1 MANNSELVPLHP
13 SKRARVDQFDRPS
26 SAGSSASMVTKESQM
41 VEKLMINQLGIKPVD
56 IARVKDDRV
65 QAMVKQMAGLVI
77 SQASYREL
85 ARSLPPEVRNAP
97 LQKIDGIELD
107 IDGATIGTFAE
118 KQWRM
123 AEEFAVDYIE
133 AFNEVASIYKLNSVK
148 GLNIVLSAL
157 PDDQPLPN
165 QDIASILGIESLN
178 RAAQTLA
185 GSNKEWIESSRAF
198 YLNVQRMLFR
208 GNGCEHRMDVLRDR
222 EKELQR
228 AFADSTKVEDE
239 ISSAKGKLNAAKHS
253 REGLAQL
260 RQGKNQ
266 YAEWLTTELAAADR
280 ELKAAQKR
288 LKDYTYRMWGPFV
301 DMWRRDVEL
310 AQADVDRFTH
320 EKQDLEQRKEAAKS
334 QAILDT
340 DALMRANTIEITEL
354 EERLA
359 ESGALMQRK
368 ERAEQDIQKLEQA
381 IHKDKEEIEAVL
393 KTAGA
398 SSLRHLRQIEET
410 AECFAD
416 NNKVAASNRKVL
428 KGPIQ
433 RQISTVASL
442 VNQMQGKPTASGQRA
457 MLRGVVSL
465 LTQKDDQA
473 AVFLRKCK
481 MMEGLGSRDPVHWG
495 LEDLDLVEE
504 EPQLSNFAL
513 PAVSPPPGPQTL
525 QPSLPPPAAQV
536 PLAAIPESDDDEP
549 TL

>member
-1 MANNSELVPLHP
+1 
-13 SKRARVDQFDRPS
+13 
-26 SAGSSASMVTKESQM
+26 M

-56 IARVKDDRV
+56 IGRVKDDRV

-77 SQASYREL
+77 SQASFREL
-85 ARSLPPEVRNAP
+85 SRSLPPEVRNAP
-97 LQKIDGIELD
+97 LQKIDGIDVD

-123 AEEFAVDYIE
+123 TEEFAVEYIE
-133 AFNEVASIYKLNSVK
+133 AFNEVAAMYKLNSVK
-148 GLNIVLSAL
+148 GLNILLSAL

-185 GSNKEWIESSRAF
+185 GSNKQWIDSSRAF

-208 GNGCEHRMDVLRDR
+208 GTACEHRMDALWDL
-222 EKELQR
+222 EKELQK
-228 AFADSTKVEDE
+228 AFADSATVEDE

-280 ELKAAQKR
+280 ELQAAQKR

-340 DALMRANTIEITEL
+340 DALMRANTIEITKL
-354 EERLA
+354 EEDLE

-368 ERAEQDIQKLEQA
+368 KHAEQEIQKLEKA
-381 IHKDKEEIEAVL
+381 IHKEKEEIEAVL

-416 NNKVAASNRKVL
+416 NNKLAAINRQVL

-433 RQISTVASL
+433 RQISTVACL
-442 VNQMQGKPTASGQRA
+442 VNQMQGKPTASGQKA
-457 MLRGVVSL
+457 ILRGVVSL

-525 QPSLPPPAAQV
+525 QPSLPPLAAQL
-536 PLAAIPESDDDEP
+536 PLDIPESDDDEP

>member
-1 MANNSELVPLHP
+1 M
-13 SKRARVDQFDRPS
+13 
-26 SAGSSASMVTKESQM
+26 G
-41 VEKLMINQLGIKPVD
+41 
-56 IARVKDDRV
+56 
-65 QAMVKQMAGLVI
+65 
-77 SQASYREL
+77 
-85 ARSLPPEVRNAP
+85 
-97 LQKIDGIELD
+97 
-107 IDGATIGTFAE
+107 
-118 KQWRM
+118 
-123 AEEFAVDYIE
+123 
-133 AFNEVASIYKLNSVK
+133 
-148 GLNIVLSAL
+148 
-157 PDDQPLPN
+157 
-165 QDIASILGIESLN
+165 
-178 RAAQTLA
+178 
-185 GSNKEWIESSRAF
+185 
-198 YLNVQRMLFR
+198 
-208 GNGCEHRMDVLRDR
+208 DR

-381 IHKDKEEIEAVL
+381 IHKDKEAIEAVL

-536 PLAAIPESDDDEP
+536 PVAIPESDDDEP